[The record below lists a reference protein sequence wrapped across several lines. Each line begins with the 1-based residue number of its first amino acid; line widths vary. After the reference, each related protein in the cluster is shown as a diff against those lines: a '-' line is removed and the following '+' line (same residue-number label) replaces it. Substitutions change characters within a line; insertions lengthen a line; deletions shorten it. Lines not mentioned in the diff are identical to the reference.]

1 MLKLMKRRVTLF
13 YISDIMVA
21 IPVIKIRDRQFSRK
35 VVTKNFCMAPATKR
49 IFPTMILIKKI
60 HIF

>member
-1 MLKLMKRRVTLF
+1 MKTVVLF

-21 IPVIKIRDRQFSRK
+21 IPVIKIHDRQFSRK

-49 IFPTMILIKKI
+49 KFPTMILMKKI